1 LAQIKAWIE
10 EMNKFTVSFCTI
22 NGLLMVDFNGIRD
35 SIIPKLDAIFRQLSK
50 MVTKDLLWM
59 SKDFTNEVNAL
70 VEVCV

>member
-1 LAQIKAWIE
+1 
-10 EMNKFTVSFCTI
+10 MNKFTVSFCTI